1 MDFRLTEEQK
11 LIQNTA
17 AQFVKREL
25 LSREGAYL
33 KQEELFLPPGAPP
46 RREPDPDVRE
56 ILVQRAKQAGLWALE
71 LPESAGGSAMSMM
84 ARVLIQR
91 EFGRTILPFE
101 PLSIPAF
108 MSDNNHVK
116 EIVDGKLT
124 LGFAFDEVH
133 KTGTLQSIRTRYRE
147 IGAGYLLS
155 NTTIDVI
162 EPGCDLYLFPAKEE
176 GTERVGLFLLDD
188 DTPGISIADEVD
200 LTPDG
205 SVGRMTLHDCKL
217 RTDQLLRYE
226 YEVAALIASEQLR
239 IAARSLGI
247 GMRCLA
253 SSIDHARNRV
263 TFGRPLA
270 QRQAIQWML
279 ADLSIDLRTCTW
291 LTLEA
296 AWRADQE
303 LPYFHA
309 AALAKKRTVKMAFEA
324 ADTAIQI
331 HGGYGVCKEFPFEG
345 FYRETRMMRLLYG
358 REAEIDRTIGER
370 FLAES
375 AGRRV

>member
-33 KQEELFLPPGAPP
+33 KQEELFLPPGDPP
-46 RREPDPDVRE
+46 RRKLDPDVRE

-71 LPESAGGSAMSMM
+71 LPESAGGSGLSMLG
-84 ARVLIQR
+84 RGLIKR
-91 EFGRTILPFE
+91 EVCRTILSFV

-176 GTERVGLFLLDD
+176 GTQRVGLFL
-188 DTPGISIADEVD
+188 
-200 LTPDG
+200 
-205 SVGRMTLHDCKL
+205 
-217 RTDQLLRYE
+217 
-226 YEVAALIASEQLR
+226 
-239 IAARSLGI
+239 
-247 GMRCLA
+247 
-253 SSIDHARNRV
+253 
-263 TFGRPLA
+263 
-270 QRQAIQWML
+270 
-279 ADLSIDLRTCTW
+279 
-291 LTLEA
+291 
-296 AWRADQE
+296 
-303 LPYFHA
+303 
-309 AALAKKRTVKMAFEA
+309 
-324 ADTAIQI
+324 
-331 HGGYGVCKEFPFEG
+331 
-345 FYRETRMMRLLYG
+345 
-358 REAEIDRTIGER
+358 
-370 FLAES
+370 
-375 AGRRV
+375 